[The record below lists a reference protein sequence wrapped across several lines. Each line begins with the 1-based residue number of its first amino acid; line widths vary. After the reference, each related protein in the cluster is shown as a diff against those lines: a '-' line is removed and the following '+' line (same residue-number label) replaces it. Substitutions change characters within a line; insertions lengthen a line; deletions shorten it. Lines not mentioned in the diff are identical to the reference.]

1 MLALFLII
9 VSALV
14 LTAWLLSIDMF
25 INAGKAKGYS
35 MANSGKLWFIGIIA
49 TPLVVGLYVAA
60 LPDNRK
66 IVDVY
71 KRQAWLLEPGRR
83 RAFDLGCQRG

>member
-1 MLALFLII
+1 MLGLILII

-14 LTAWLLSIDMF
+14 LVAWLLSIDMF
-25 INAGKAKGYS
+25 INVGKAKGYS
-35 MANSGKLWFIGIIA
+35 MANSGKLWFIGIVA

-66 IVDVY
+66 IVFE
-71 KRQAWLLEPGRR
+71 QASGQSSKPTSDDDALPEV
-83 RAFDLGCQRG
+83 

>member
-35 MANSGKLWFIGIIA
+35 MANSGKLW
-49 TPLVVGLYVAA
+49 L
-60 LPDNRK
+60 
-66 IVDVY
+66 
-71 KRQAWLLEPGRR
+71 
-83 RAFDLGCQRG
+83 

>member
-1 MLALFLII
+1 MII

-25 INAGKAKGYS
+25 INVGKAKGYS
-35 MANSGKLWFIGIIA
+35 MANSGKLWFIGIVA

-66 IVDVY
+66 IVFEQGSSQSSRSTSDDDALPEV
-71 KRQAWLLEPGRR
+71 
-83 RAFDLGCQRG
+83 

>member
-35 MANSGKLWFIGIIA
+35 MANSGKLRFIGIMA
-49 TPLVVGLYVAA
+49 TPLVVGL
-60 LPDNRK
+60 
-66 IVDVY
+66 
-71 KRQAWLLEPGRR
+71 
-83 RAFDLGCQRG
+83 

>member
-1 MLALFLII
+1 MFGLFLII
-9 VSALV
+9 VSVLV
-14 LTAWLLSIDMF
+14 LVAWLLSIDMF

-66 IVDVY
+66 IVFEQASRQSSRLISDDDV
-71 KRQAWLLEPGRR
+71 LPEV
-83 RAFDLGCQRG
+83 

>member
-9 VSALV
+9 VSVLV

-60 LPDNRK
+60 LPDSRK
-66 IVDVY
+66 SIFEQGSSQSSRSTSDDDALPEV
-71 KRQAWLLEPGRR
+71 
-83 RAFDLGCQRG
+83 